1 MEKFKNQIDETI
13 FLEIEELEDQFLDI
27 QGLANEIEGS
37 LKDGVHD
44 NKIFILLYILS
55 ENVKKSLQEMLD
67 MVSNKNE

>member
-13 FLEIEELEDQFLDI
+13 FLEIEELEGQFLDI

-44 NKIFILLYILS
+44 NKNFILLYILS
-55 ENVKKSLQEMLD
+55 ENIKKSLQEMLE
-67 MVSNKNE
+67 MVSNGDE

>member
-13 FLEIEELEDQFLDI
+13 FLEIEELESQFLDI
-27 QGLANEIEGS
+27 EGLANEIEGS

-44 NKIFILLYILS
+44 NNTFIFLYIQS
-55 ENVKKSLQEMLD
+55 ENVKKVLKEMLD